1 MPEVVRA
8 VSFSGV
14 SRLCLLLQF
23 LLLALVVTRISRNG
37 LDVLKSVKV
46 LEKLRETIGMDR
58 SRTCD
63 HSYSR
68 LDALITELPSLTVD
82 PCRMG

>member
-63 HSYSR
+63 HLYSR
-68 LDALITELPSLTVD
+68 LDALTTELPSLTVD